1 MVKNYD
7 FAKIAPDILQQLP
20 GSITD
25 KSSVVTDGTTIL
37 ACKYDGGIM
46 LAADGRS
53 ASSMFVHNSCS
64 DKLEPLHQR
73 IYAQRSGTS
82 AHTSTIA
89 KYVRY
94 YIDVQANELGDF
106 PPVRS
111 AAGVMR
117 EIIYNNRN
125 SLSASMICSGWDP
138 YEGFQI
144 YTVNQSGFQ
153 TEGEYGVGGSG
164 SVFVAGYMDAFF
176 KPNMS
181 RVAVKEFMKQ
191 CIALACYRDGNS
203 GGCCRLL
210 DIQQDKV
217 EREFHEYSTFSIQ

>member
-1 MVKNYD
+1 M
-7 FAKIAPDILQQLP
+7 APDITKMTATAGDGTGP
-20 GSITD
+20 M
-25 KSSVVTDGTTIL
+25 TDGTTIL
-37 ACKYDGGIM
+37 AVKYDGGIM

-53 ASSMFVHNSCS
+53 ANSMFVGNACS
-64 DKLEPLHQR
+64 DKLEPIHQR

-94 YIDVQANELGDF
+94 YVDVQANELGNF

-138 YEGFQI
+138 YEGYQI
-144 YTVNQSGFQ
+144 FSVNQTGFQ
-153 TEGEYGVGGSG
+153 NEGNYAISGSG
-164 SVFVAGYMDAFF
+164 SVFIAGYFDAYY
-176 KPNMS
+176 KPTMS
-181 RVAVKEFMKQ
+181 RAAVKEFLKQ
-191 CIALACYRDGNS
+191 CIALAVYRDGSS

-210 DIQQDKV
+210 DITEEKI
-217 EREFHEYSTFSIQ
+217 EREFHEYSTFPIQ